1 MRYPAALM
9 RTLAD
14 IDWTTWQPTDRATLV
29 FVVRQ
34 GEVLLIHKRRGLGA
48 GKVNAPGGR
57 LEVGE
62 TPLEAAIREVQ
73 EEVCV
78 TPTDLVETGELRFQ
92 FVDGYALH
100 VHVYRAGGCVGEIAE
115 TDEAT
120 PFWAP
125 LDAIP
130 YEAMWQD
137 DALWL
142 PHLIAGR
149 PFTGRFLFADELML
163 DHWLELAPAS

>member
-1 MRYPAALM
+1 M

-14 IDWTTWQPTDRATLV
+14 IDWPSWQPTDRATLV
-29 FVVRQ
+29 FVVR
-34 GEVLLIHKRRGLGA
+34 GHEVLLIHKRRGLGA

-57 LEVGE
+57 LEPGE
-62 TPLEAAIREVQ
+62 TPLQAAIREVE

-78 TPTDLVETGELRFQ
+78 TPVDLAETGELRFQ
-92 FVDGYALH
+92 FVDGYGLH
-100 VHVYRAGGCVGEIAE
+100 VHVFRAADCLGEARE
-115 TDEAT
+115 TGEAL

-130 YEAMWQD
+130 YDAMWAD

-142 PHLIAGR
+142 PHLLAAR
-149 PFTGRFLFADELML
+149 RFHGRFLFDGETML
-163 DHWLELAPAS
+163 DHWLVVAPEGA